1 MQSKHKIMP
10 HPKLPATKKT
20 FPPGVSNINGKIPF
34 LVKGTFSKHF
44 LPPRWKPPPPQAWDP
59 RKDSWATPV
68 PSCGLTRVLQVQD
81 TGQTPVRSHS
91 SLTCP
96 APGHKAPSGFWQM
109 EPTPGCRASSPLSA
123 RHRRIRGG
131 PSPRSSCPH
140 RGHPTPHPRLWPERE
155 ACRIHPQRQALP
167 RTPVSAGIPAAVWE
181 RPPLPPPPHR
191 PRPSQAGPPHPTSSC
206 FCWAQSASGHSDPAV
221 PFPTWPDAAAPNCAL
236 PATCGPAALTPRRG
250 IWVRKRARQVAGGAA
265 PRKL

>member
-1 MQSKHKIMP
+1 MQSKHKITP
-10 HPKLPATKKT
+10 HPKVPATKKT

-34 LVKGTFSKHF
+34 LVKWTFSKHF

-81 TGQTPVRSHS
+81 TGQTQSEVIPPS
-91 SLTCP
+91 P
-96 APGHKAPSGFWQM
+96 ARHLGTRHCRGSGRWSRPQGAGHPRRFQPSTGGSAGVPAHAPLAHKA
-109 EPTPGCRASSPLSA
+109 
-123 RHRRIRGG
+123 RHL
-131 PSPRSSCPH
+131 

-167 RTPVSAGIPAAVWE
+167 STPVSAGIPAAVWE

-206 FCWAQSASGHSDPAV
+206 FCWAQSASGHSDP
-221 PFPTWPDAAAPNCAL
+221 DAAAPNCAL
-236 PATCGPAALTPRRG
+236 SATCGPAALTPRRG
-250 IWVRKRARQVAGGAA
+250 IWVRKPARQVAGGAA